1 MPHLRLKYLWIL
13 SNPPKLALLNIIS
26 LTSYVA
32 LSIVTKPLEPP
43 LSVAGFTFGLGGFMT
58 SLRPL
63 RELGEGDEGERLSC
77 LEAGRCFDV
86 GLFREGRHRTPKSKG
101 RENIKRAYI
110 LRKV

>member
-13 SNPPKLALLNIIS
+13 SNPPKLALLNTIS

-43 LSVAGFTFGLGGFMT
+43 SQSQASLSALGGFMT

-63 RELGEGDEGERLSC
+63 RELGEGDEGEAIFFGGWSL
-77 LEAGRCFDV
+77 L
-86 GLFREGRHRTPKSKG
+86 
-101 RENIKRAYI
+101 
-110 LRKV
+110 